1 MTCCR
6 EVFMGRIV
14 CSLSAVI
21 TLATPG
27 VARAGMPSVTLTD
40 VARLRVETL
49 SFFLLVFLL
58 SAGAVQLLWNWLRAD
73 FPRLPRLSYAK
84 AVGVVTL
91 WGLLF
96 VVVLTMI
103 SGARE
108 LLTPGAW
115 EKVGLT
121 YKLAERKEGQ
131 PAEPPADAVRRDKLV
146 RLREALWD
154 YARAHNGKLPSG
166 DAEPDVAAEFW
177 ETPDPS
183 GVHYLY
189 VPGLTPHV
197 GARPLAYEPRTAE
210 AEVFVLFTNGD
221 VRKIPV
227 SELDTALASKGP

>member
-1 MTCCR
+1 MPR
-6 EVFMGRIV
+6 KGR
-14 CSLSAVI
+14 SLLAPVVVA
-21 TLATPG
+21 LATPG
-27 VARAGMPSVTLTD
+27 VAHAGMPSVTLTD
-40 VARLRVETL
+40 VARLRIETL

-58 SAGAVQLLWNWLRAD
+58 SAGAVQLLWNWLRAH
-73 FPRLPRLSYAK
+73 FPRLPRLSYPK

-96 VVVLTMI
+96 VAVLTMI

-121 YKLAERKEGQ
+121 YKLVEPKEGQ
-131 PAEPPADAVRRDKLV
+131 LAKPPADTVRREKLV
-146 RLREALWD
+146 RLRKALWD
-154 YARAHNGKLPSG
+154 YARAHGGKLPSG

-189 VPGLTPHV
+189 VPGLTPHA
-197 GARPLAYEPRTAE
+197 GARPLAYEPRVFGAE
-210 AEVFVLFTNGD
+210 QWVLFTNGE
-221 VRKIPV
+221 VRKV
-227 SELDTALASKGP
+227 TARDFEQLQTGPAHDVP